1 MVMSEDLQFVSN
13 IIRELLDFMLY
24 ETGEITKEM
33 KQDKLERAD
42 SIIVELEN
50 LPREEKEDTII
61 WPDRLSRFGK
71 LDPAQKAF
79 VILAAADK
87 ELDLSTLIQKGK
99 NLDVIVKTSY
109 LKEVRWFS
117 MMTKK
122 IEDLTQE
129 KEYVKEYLEKYP
141 RLKRIGCGNFARNFP
156 DHVFKLLGHLLY
168 PKVI

>member
-1 MVMSEDLQFVSN
+1 MSEDLQFASN
-13 IIRELLDFMLY
+13 IIRELLDFMHY
-24 ETGEITKEM
+24 ETAEITEEIKE
-33 KQDKLERAD
+33 DKLERAN
-42 SIIVELEN
+42 SMIAELQN
-50 LPREEKEDTII
+50 LPREESEDTII
-61 WPDRLSRFGK
+61 LPERLSRFGK

-79 VILAAADK
+79 VIIATADK
-87 ELDLSTLIQKGK
+87 ELDFSTLIEKGK

-117 MMTKK
+117 LIAKK
-122 IEDLTQE
+122 IEDLAQG
-129 KEYVKEYLEKYP
+129 KEYIKEYLEKYP

>member
-1 MVMSEDLQFVSN
+1 MSEDLQFASN
-13 IIRELLDFMLY
+13 IVRELLDFMQY
-24 ETGEITKEM
+24 ETAEITEEVKE
-33 KQDKLERAD
+33 DKLQRA
-42 SIIVELEN
+42 
-50 LPREEKEDTII
+50 DTII
-61 WPDRLSRFGK
+61 AELQNLPKEENEDAIIWPERLSRFGK

-79 VILAAADK
+79 VVLAAADK

-99 NLDVIVKTSY
+99 NLDVIVKTFY

-117 MMTKK
+117 MMAKK

-168 PKVI
+168 PKAI